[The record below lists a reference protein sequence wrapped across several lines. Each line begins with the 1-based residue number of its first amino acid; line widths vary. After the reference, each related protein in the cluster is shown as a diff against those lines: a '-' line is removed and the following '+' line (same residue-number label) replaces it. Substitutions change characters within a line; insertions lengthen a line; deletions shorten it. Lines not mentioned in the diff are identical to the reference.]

1 MRMWIV
7 CWVAEGNMPGC
18 DVFTDKEQ
26 AFSCLN
32 YMMETGKTAIVK
44 TVNIQ
49 AEKPKEE
56 EPAEEPRMKVLE
68 TPEDT
73 AEGPEDAEVR

>member
-7 CWVAEGNMPGC
+7 CWVGEGNTPGC
-18 DVFTDKEQ
+18 DVFTEKEQ

-49 AEKPKEE
+49 AEQPKEE
-56 EPAEEPRMKVLE
+56 AEAPQEEAQEPDKIIEMPKVEE
-68 TPEDT
+68 
-73 AEGPEDAEVR
+73 

>member
-18 DVFTDKEQ
+18 DVFTEKDQ

-56 EPAEEPRMKVLE
+56 PEAPEAEAQEPDKILELLKGEE
-68 TPEDT
+68 
-73 AEGPEDAEVR
+73 

>member
-18 DVFTDKEQ
+18 DIFTEKEQ

-32 YMMETGKTAIVK
+32 YMMETGRTAIVK
-44 TVNIQ
+44 TVNIEQ
-49 AEKPKEE
+49 KQE
-56 EPAEEPRMKVLE
+56 EPAEEQGPKVKVVE
-68 TPEDT
+68 TPEDA
-73 AEGPEDAEVR
+73 AEGPEEAEVR

>member
-7 CWVAEGNMPGC
+7 SWVAEGNMPGC

-49 AEKPKEE
+49 AEQPKEE
-56 EPAEEPRMKVLE
+56 MPEQLEETEENRIE
-68 TPEDT
+68 ADES
-73 AEGPEDAEVR
+73 EGEQIDE